1 MNDTPEKN
9 DKDQRFDWHEE
20 GVAIL
25 VRLVIL
31 GWSGAILTLN
41 YITIPGLPQQK
52 IDPTFIA
59 SIFTGTL
66 ATFGVTATKKDN
78 NGNGNGNSQP
88 VPSRELPQQKR
99 RDLREED

>member
-1 MNDTPEKN
+1 MKQFLSKMLPKEKE
-9 DKDQRFDWHEE
+9 KSPGYQWHEE
-20 GVAIL
+20 GVAIF

-66 ATFGVTATKKDN
+66 ATFGVTATKNHKEQPEVKDDRKDKAD
-78 NGNGNGNSQP
+78 QK
-88 VPSRELPQQKR
+88 PQ
-99 RDLREED
+99 

>member
-1 MNDTPEKN
+1 MLPKEK
-9 DKDQRFDWHEE
+9 DKNPGYQWHEE
-20 GVAIL
+20 GVAIF

-66 ATFGVTATKKDN
+66 ATFGVTATKNQKEQPEVKNDRKDKTD
-78 NGNGNGNSQP
+78 QK
-88 VPSRELPQQKR
+88 PQ
-99 RDLREED
+99 

>member
-1 MNDTPEKN
+1 MSDEIVKTKPEDPTKKEN
-9 DKDQRFDWHEE
+9 QFDWHEE
-20 GVAIL
+20 GVATL

-31 GWSGAILTLN
+31 AWSGAILTLN

-66 ATFGVTATKKDN
+66 ATFGVTTTKKKDEDQPP
-78 NGNGNGNSQP
+78 NGDKNAKTN
-88 VPSRELPQQKR
+88 
-99 RDLREED
+99 

>member
-1 MNDTPEKN
+1 MYKLLKKMLPKKQD
-9 DKDQRFDWHEE
+9 DKHPGYQWHEE
-20 GVAIL
+20 GVAIF

-66 ATFGVTATKKDN
+66 ATFGVTATKNQKEQPEVKSDSKDKTDTR
-78 NGNGNGNSQP
+78 S
-88 VPSRELPQQKR
+88 
-99 RDLREED
+99 

>member
-1 MNDTPEKN
+1 MKLLPWKMSTKQEKTPGY
-9 DKDQRFDWHEE
+9 QWHED

-59 SIFTGTL
+59 SVFTGTL
-66 ATFGVTATKKDN
+66 ATFGVTATKGANKEEKDADRTDKTDKKPQN
-78 NGNGNGNSQP
+78 SGNGY
-88 VPSRELPQQKR
+88 
-99 RDLREED
+99 

>member
-1 MNDTPEKN
+1 MYKLLKKMLPKTQDDRHPGY
-9 DKDQRFDWHEE
+9 QWHEE
-20 GVAIL
+20 GVAIF

-66 ATFGVTATKKDN
+66 ATFGVTATKNQKEQPEVKSDSKDKTDTR
-78 NGNGNGNSQP
+78 S
-88 VPSRELPQQKR
+88 
-99 RDLREED
+99 

>member
-1 MNDTPEKN
+1 MLPKKQD
-9 DKDQRFDWHEE
+9 DKHPGYQWHEE
-20 GVAIL
+20 GVAIF

-66 ATFGVTATKKDN
+66 ATFGVTATKNQKEQPEVKSDSKDKTDTR
-78 NGNGNGNSQP
+78 S
-88 VPSRELPQQKR
+88 
-99 RDLREED
+99 

>member
-1 MNDTPEKN
+1 MNDTPEK
-9 DKDQRFDWHEE
+9 DSKDQRFDWHEE

-78 NGNGNGNSQP
+78 NGNSQP
-88 VPSRELPQQKR
+88 EPQRQPPQQR
-99 RDLREED
+99 RKDLRDEE